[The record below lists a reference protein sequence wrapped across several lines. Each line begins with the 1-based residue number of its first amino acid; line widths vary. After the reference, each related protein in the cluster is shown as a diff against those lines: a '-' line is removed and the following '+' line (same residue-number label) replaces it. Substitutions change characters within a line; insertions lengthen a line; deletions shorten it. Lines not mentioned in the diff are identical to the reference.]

1 MIRQWRNGAYGTYPG
16 VSILFLKM
24 QKNLQF
30 FKLMRFDFNTF
41 VLIDSADVTQLL
53 SGLFCNLEA
62 FDGKTITLLS

>member
-16 VSILFLKM
+16 GSILFLKM
-24 QKNLQF
+24 HKNFQCFQKL
-30 FKLMRFDFNTF
+30 RFDFNTF
-41 VLIDSADVTQLL
+41 VLIDSADVTQFL

>member
-1 MIRQWRNGAYGTYPG
+1 MIRQWSNGAYGIYPG
-16 VSILFLKM
+16 VSMLFLKM
-24 QKNLQF
+24 HENAQCFQKL
-30 FKLMRFDFNTF
+30 RFDFNTF